1 MDKKTQRLLHLIK
14 EAQQTYGA
22 ENLVIALPGYAAKK
36 FIAYCSIQEDLQLL
50 IEYTTLL
57 KTKPEGTVASALT
70 YSLIALYGKCFTDAS
85 KHSYPKLEPNDL
97 FENNKLKDVHEYLM
111 DLRHQFI
118 AHRGE
123 TEAEIG
129 ISFMLIPKNKELS
142 DKTELRFSRLKMINF
157 SKEEISK
164 IEELLNYLL
173 QEVHAKIEKAA
184 QKLHDHLLTEFT
196 PEQLNLMR
204 MDNMK

>member
-1 MDKKTQRLLHLIK
+1 MSSGGVNFNIIST
-14 EAQQTYGA
+14 
-22 ENLVIALPGYAAKK
+22 ENLIIALPGYAAKK

-50 IEYTTLL
+50 LQYINELKSKPANTL
-57 KTKPEGTVASALT
+57 ASAMT

-85 KHSYPKLEPNDL
+85 KNSYPKLEPNEL
-97 FENNKLKDVHEYLM
+97 FKDNPLKDTHDYLM

-123 TEAEIG
+123 TEGEIG
-129 ISFMLIPKNKELS
+129 ISFMLIPKNGDLS
-142 DKTELRFSRLKMINF
+142 DKTELRFNQLKMVNF
-157 SKEEISK
+157 SEDEINR
-164 IEELLNYLL
+164 IEELLKFILG
-173 QEVHAKIEKAA
+173 EVQNKIQKAG
-184 QKLHDHLLTEFT
+184 QKLHDHLLKEFT